1 MQQWPPCGYENT
13 RCSKGFLFGLNTRTR
28 KASSRALPRAS
39 DLGHRQIPP
48 ASRDPLTHAKLPAR
62 ARGPVAST
70 RRRLSPQPGFLVM
83 RGAAQ
88 WRKRTEMARGI
99 GSSPDA
105 SGDHR
110 FTVRDRAGPAPAAA
124 THVVWC
130 GGGGGVRCAARGLS
144 ESPTARPHAQRGH
157 TPAASPVHLTTPSRG
172 R

>member
-1 MQQWPPCGYENT
+1 MRSLGP
-13 RCSKGFLFGLNTRTR
+13 RTSAIA
-28 KASSRALPRAS
+28 KSPR
-39 DLGHRQIPP
+39 
-48 ASRDPLTHAKLPAR
+48 PLATHSPTQNFP
-62 ARGPVAST
+62 RGPVAST

-110 FTVRDRAGPAPAAA
+110 FTVRDRAVPAPAAA